1 MDSLL
6 GGFGTGVG
14 RLGRIFAKAPV
25 SYAPRATQWLTA
37 MLGAGGQEG
46 QMRAMGSV
54 GTLFAIVTR
63 LANSTAAVDWKLWRK
78 APSGKDDDRVE
89 ITSHLALDI
98 WNNPVKPFFP
108 GQLFRETFQQH
119 LELVG
124 EAWWVVSRS
133 EIVRSIPLELWPVR
147 PDRMRVVPSPEKYI
161 QGYIYVGP
169 NGEQVPLELDEVI
182 QLRMPNPLDPY
193 RGMGPVQSIL
203 VDLDS
208 TRYSAE
214 WNRNFFLNSAEPGGI
229 IEYPTELSESQWEKT
244 VKRWREQHQGVSNAH
259 RVAVIEKGKW
269 VERQFNMRDMQFAEL
284 RGVSREVIREAYGIP
299 KFAVGDVEDVNRA
312 TADAA
317 AVWFGRQLT
326 VPRLE
331 RIKGALNGRF
341 LPLFGATSA
350 NLEFDYENPVPEDE
364 EAERNER
371 DSKATAAKT
380 YIVDCGFE
388 HKPVLEYLELPADWE
403 LKPTPAP
410 AAPMPPGSAA
420 GEGTGSAQ
428 PAPGAPTARLELVM
442 PPFDQEAGWEPFATR
457 GRKRRT
463 ENPGRT
469 S

>member
-1 MDSLL
+1 
-6 GGFGTGVG
+6 
-14 RLGRIFAKAPV
+14 
-25 SYAPRATQWLTA
+25 
-37 MLGAGGQEG
+37 
-46 QMRAMGSV
+46 
-54 GTLFAIVTR
+54 
-63 LANSTAAVDWKLWRK
+63 
-78 APSGKDDDRVE
+78 
-89 ITSHLALDI
+89 
-98 WNNPVKPFFP
+98 
-108 GQLFRETFQQH
+108 
-119 LELVG
+119 
-124 EAWWVVSRS
+124 
-133 EIVRSIPLELWPVR
+133 
-147 PDRMRVVPSPEKYI
+147 
-161 QGYIYVGP
+161 
-169 NGEQVPLELDEVI
+169 
-182 QLRMPNPLDPY
+182 
-193 RGMGPVQSIL
+193 MGPVQSIL

-229 IEYPTELSESQWEKT
+229 VEYPNGLNDTEWKRT
-244 VKRWREQHQGVSNAH
+244 VERWREQHQGIENAH
-259 RVAVIEKGKW
+259 RVAIIEKGKW

-326 VPRLE
+326 IPRLE
-331 RIKGALNGRF
+331 RIKGALNTRF

-364 EAERNER
+364 EAQRAER

-442 PPFDQEAGWEPFATR
+442 LPFDQEAGWEPFATR